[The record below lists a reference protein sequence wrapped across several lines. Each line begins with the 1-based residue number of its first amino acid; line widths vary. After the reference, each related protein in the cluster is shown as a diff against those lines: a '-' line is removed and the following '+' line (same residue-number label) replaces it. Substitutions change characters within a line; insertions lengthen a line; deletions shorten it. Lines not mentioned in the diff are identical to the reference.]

1 MERPMFYGKF
11 IGIVTDMLDPLGV
24 CRIRAK
30 VPSVYGDAESSWA
43 NPCLPF
49 ADKNMAIKHIPPQL
63 APRYGLNL
71 KMEIQIFQFGEGVFT
86 GPIIAFA
93 VTFLDIAVI
102 R

>member
-1 MERPMFYGKF
+1 MERPLFYGKYR
-11 IGIVTDMLDPLGV
+11 GIVTDTLDPLGV

-49 ADKNMAIKHIPPQL
+49 ADKNMAIKHIPPV
-63 APRYGLNL
+63 GSSVWIEFENGDSNL
-71 KMEIQIFQFGEGVFT
+71 PIWAGCFS
-86 GPIIAFA
+86 GPHHSFYRAFP
-93 VTFLDIAVI
+93 DIVVV